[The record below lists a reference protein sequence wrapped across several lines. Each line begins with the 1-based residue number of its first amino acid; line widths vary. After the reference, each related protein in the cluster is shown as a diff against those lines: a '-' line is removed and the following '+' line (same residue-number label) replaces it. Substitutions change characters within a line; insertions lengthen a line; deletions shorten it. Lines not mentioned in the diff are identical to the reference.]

1 MKEDS
6 LKFYFGDT
14 GSGDYL
20 ELTHRSLDHRCL
32 HLCNNDSI
40 GKHKFVVDGTD
51 IDNLIKA
58 LVLAKTYL

>member
-14 GSGDYL
+14 GSGDYV
-20 ELTHRSLDHRCL
+20 EITHRSIDHRCL
-32 HLCNNDSI
+32 HLCNDSI
-40 GKHKFVVDGTD
+40 GKHKFVVYKAD